1 MQTSQQAT
9 DSLSSAER
17 LVRLPEVRFLTGLGK
32 SSIYDAVKAGTF
44 PQAVRVTEYAVAW
57 RKSEIDAWIAQRP
70 SAAEP
75 VAPPPVKKARAA
87 AAPTRTKTRTTAT
100 RKTAHRAAAPAA
112 KKRGTT
118 TERKAR
124 A

>member
-9 DSLSSAER
+9 DSLSTAER

-75 VAPPPVKKARAA
+75 VAPPPVAKARADV
-87 AAPTRTKTRTTAT
+87 APARTKSRATAT
-100 RKTAHRAAAPAA
+100 RKAPHRAAAPAVT
-112 KKRGTT
+112 KRGATT
-118 TERKAR
+118 ARKAR